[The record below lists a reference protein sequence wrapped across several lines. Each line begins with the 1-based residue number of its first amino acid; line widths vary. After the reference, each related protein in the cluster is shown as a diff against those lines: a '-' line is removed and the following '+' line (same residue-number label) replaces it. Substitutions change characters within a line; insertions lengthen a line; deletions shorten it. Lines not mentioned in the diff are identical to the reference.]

1 MLKTAE
7 ELLRELGRTVRD
19 RRIAQGLSQLEIS
32 ERSGVPL
39 RTWKR
44 LEGEG
49 EGSLRHLIQAAIA
62 LRCEDNLALLFPAT
76 AAASMDELLARQ
88 AATATLKRPM
98 RVLRGRARVKP
109 RVKP

>member
-7 ELLRELGRTVRD
+7 ELLQELGRAVRD

-44 LEGEG
+44 LEGQG

-62 LRCEDNLALLFPAT
+62 LRCEDNLASLFPAP
-76 AAASMDELLARQ
+76 AAASMDDLLARQ
-88 AATATLKRPM
+88 AATAAPKRRLRAP
-98 RVLRGRARVKP
+98 RVRSRVKP
-109 RVKP
+109 

>member
-1 MLKTAE
+1 MLKTE
-7 ELLRELGRTVRD
+7 DELLRELGRSVRD
-19 RRIAQGLSQLEIS
+19 RRIAQGLSQLEVS

-49 EGSLRHLIQAAIA
+49 QGSIRHLIQAAIA
-62 LRCEDNLALLFPAT
+62 LRSEDNLALLFPAP

-88 AATATLKRPM
+88 AATATPKR
-98 RVLRGRARVKP
+98 RLRAPRARP